1 MHSSY
6 SPLFTLGLLAERRAG
21 LSSAHST
28 TISVVPSSSTGTSY
42 RANTAVVDDHA
53 SAFYFTL
60 QTGPRD
66 TVEFRSFLSL
76 DLADSNRSIVSHRRK
91 PSNISKSTS
100 WTCTSDVTS
109 AHDLSRIERP
119 TFALLPPLPSACA
132 LRRSSRESLRQIPSP
147 KPAPISS
154 TLPEPPTSLDRAP
167 KSSPPSKPLP
177 SATNPSFS
185 TPLLS
190 PTSSSGK
197 GSSLRSSSITSH
209 QRRKSRMDALACLEG
224 RSRAANRIPRSS
236 LRNNFMSMSDD
247 EDDESKAFPS
257 PGNTPFIQVEDY
269 GSFADIEDEGDAVLP
284 SSKYLSPKQATF
296 PRSVSISQPA
306 KRQRRSTIDTWFPLK
321 SFIDLKDD
329 DLSWNWRSFIE
340 IGGVS

>member
-21 LSSAHST
+21 LSSADL
-28 TISVVPSSSTGTSY
+28 SVVPSATPSKAHTP
-42 RANTAVVDDHA
+42 AAADHA

-60 QTGPRD
+60 QTGHRD

-91 PSNISKSTS
+91 PSNMSKSTS

-119 TFALLPPLPSACA
+119 AFARLPPLPSACA
-132 LRRSSRESLRQIPSP
+132 LHRSSRESLRQIPSP
-147 KPAPISS
+147 KPAPVSS
-154 TLPEPPTSLDRAP
+154 TLPEPPASLDRAQNF
-167 KSSPPSKPLP
+167 PPPLKPLQ
-177 SATNPSFS
+177 SATNASSS
-185 TPLLS
+185 TSLLS
-190 PTSSSGK
+190 PISPSGK
-197 GSSLRSSSITSH
+197 GSSLRSSSVTSH

-247 EDDESKAFPS
+247 EDDETKALS
-257 PGNTPFIQVEDY
+257 SLGNTPFIQVEDF
-269 GSFADIEDEGDAVLP
+269 GSFADIEDEGDVIIP
-284 SSKYLSPKQATF
+284 SSKHISQKQKQATF
-296 PRSVSISQPA
+296 PRSVSVSQPVQ
-306 KRQRRSTIDTWFPLK
+306 RQRPGRSTVDTWFPLK

-340 IGGVS
+340 IGSVS

>member
-21 LSSAHST
+21 ISSPNRKQS
-28 TISVVPSSSTGTSY
+28 IPSSSCSG
-42 RANTAVVDDHA
+42 APHKAHPAAAADDHA

-60 QTGPRD
+60 QTGQRD

-76 DLADSNRSIVSHRRK
+76 DLADSNRSIASHRRK
-91 PSNISKSTS
+91 PSTMSKSTS
-100 WTCTSDVTS
+100 WTCTSDITS
-109 AHDLSRIERP
+109 ARDLSRIERP
-119 TFALLPPLPSACA
+119 AFALLPPLPSACA

-154 TLPEPPTSLDRAP
+154 TLPEPPTAP
-167 KSSPPSKPLP
+167 NSSPPSKSLP

-185 TPLLS
+185 APLLS
-190 PTSSSGK
+190 PTVSSGK
-197 GSSLRSSSITSH
+197 VSSLRSSSITSH
-209 QRRKSRMDALACLEG
+209 QRRKSHMDALACLEG
-224 RSRAANRIPRSS
+224 RSRAANRIPRSN

-247 EDDESKAFPS
+247 EDDDPKTPS
-257 PGNTPFIQVEDY
+257 SLPNAPFIQIEDF
-269 GSFADIEDEGDAVLP
+269 GSFADIEDEGDVIA
-284 SSKYLSPKQATF
+284 SSPEYRSPKQATF
-296 PRSVSISQPA
+296 PRTVSQPV
-306 KRQRRSTIDTWFPLK
+306 KRQRRGTVDSWFPLK

-340 IGGVS
+340 ISSV